1 MPNGTVFD
9 SSYKRG
15 QPATFPLTGVIKGW
29 TEGLSHM
36 PVGSI
41 WKFYIAPDYA
51 YGKMAPPSI
60 GPNRALVFK
69 VDLLSIKK
77 PTKLNAAKK

>member
-1 MPNGTVFD
+1 MARFLIV
-9 SSYKRG
+9 
-15 QPATFPLTGVIKGW
+15 PLKGVIKGW

-36 PVGSI
+36 PVGST
-41 WKFYIAPDYA
+41 WKFYIDPDYA

-60 GPNRALVFK
+60 GPNQALVFK

-77 PTKLNAAKK
+77 EKKNSSKK